1 MTPARHQLRGLA
13 GHGSMT
19 QTGNAAGRAGQVTSG
34 QEPAGNGV
42 PFDTSRAHM
51 ARVYDFWLGGKDN
64 FAADREVAERV
75 AAAYPDVLVAVRAQ
89 RAFLARAVHF
99 LVTQAGIR
107 QFLDIGTGLPSANN
121 THQVAQAAA
130 PQSRVVYVDNDPIV
144 LSHAKALLTSSPEG
158 ATAYIDADLRDT
170 ATIVEQ
176 AGGILQGI
184 PDQDEPGAIVA
195 RLMDAVAPGSY
206 LAISQIA
213 GDVAADEVE
222 EGVQRYNE
230 QAAVSVAART
240 HAEVCRFFAGLDL
253 IEPGVVQVHRWR
265 PGTEDLGSG
274 RDLAIYAGLGRK
286 P

>member
-1 MTPARHQLRGLA
+1 MTR
-13 GHGSMT
+13 
-19 QTGNAAGRAGQVTSG
+19 TGNAAGR
-34 QEPAGNGV
+34 
-42 PFDTSRAHM
+42 
-51 ARVYDFWLGGKDN
+51 
-64 FAADREVAERV
+64 
-75 AAAYPDVLVAVRAQ
+75 AAYPDVLVAVRAL

-144 LSHAKALLTSSPEG
+144 LSRAKALLTSSPEG

-170 ATIVEQ
+170 ATIVEE
-176 AGGILQGI
+176 AGGILDFGQPVAVMLLGILQGI

-195 RLMDAVAPGSY
+195 RLMDAVASGSY

-213 GDVAADEVE
+213 GDVARDLVE

-240 HAEVCRFFAGLDL
+240 HAEAR
-253 IEPGVVQVHRWR
+253 R
-265 PGTEDLGSG
+265 PRPQAAARE
-274 RDLAIYAGLGRK
+274 
-286 P
+286 